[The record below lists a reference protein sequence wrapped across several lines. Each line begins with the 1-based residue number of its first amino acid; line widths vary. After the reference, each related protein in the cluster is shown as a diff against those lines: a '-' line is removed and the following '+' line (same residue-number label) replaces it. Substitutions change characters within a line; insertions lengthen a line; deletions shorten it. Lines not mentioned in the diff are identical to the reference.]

1 MNCLWSLNIP
11 LLQSNP
17 IIINFTSGGGEG
29 GGGGRGRGGGGRRGL
44 PYERVGNVR
53 SKIRIKTLKGI

>member
-17 IIINFTSGGGEG
+17 IIINFTSGGG
-29 GGGGRGRGGGGRRGL
+29 GGGRGGKGEGGRGEAGA
-44 PYERVGNVR
+44 P
-53 SKIRIKTLKGI
+53 I